1 MRALGTPPLPG
12 FLSSTAGHR
21 VLVAREDLLD
31 RCVAAGLEEATAW
44 EAALVPGGSGRGAAG
59 RLELPGSVRLVLKRM
74 RRGGLAAAFWRDRFA
89 SAARLLRNLS
99 LPVEAARRGVATAA
113 PAALLVE
120 EGPPGL
126 YRAWLATLE
135 ISGARDIL
143 TRLSCSPPPDER
155 EVVAVICAV
164 RRLHDAGVEHRDL
177 NLGNLLLGPG
187 GDGEPAVWVVDLD
200 RAQLHPGPLA
210 ARKRRAALRRMERS
224 YLKRFG
230 EAGPLGGAPGER
242 WRRIYAEGNEALAA
256 ALDVGRGVA
265 RASLALHR
273 LGWRKRAR

>member
-1 MRALGTPPLPG
+1 MRMPGTPPLPG
-12 FLSSTAGHR
+12 FLSSKAGHR

-31 RCVAAGLEEATAW
+31 RSIAAGLADAAVW
-44 EAALVPGGSGRGAAG
+44 EAALASGGPGRGAAG
-59 RLELPGSVRLVLKRM
+59 RLELFGGVRLVLKRM
-74 RRGGLAAAFWRDRFA
+74 RRGGLAAAVWRDRFA

-99 LPVEAARRGVATAA
+99 VPVEAARRGVATAA

-135 ISGARDIL
+135 IPGAKDL
-143 TRLSCSPPPDER
+143 LSRLSCSPPPDEK
-155 EVVAVICAV
+155 EIAAVIRAV
-164 RRLHDAGVEHRDL
+164 RHLHDAGVEHRDL

-187 GDGEPAVWVVDLD
+187 GDGEPEAWVVDLD
-200 RAQLHPGPLA
+200 RAKLHPGPLP

-230 EAGPLGGAPGER
+230 EAGPLGGAPGAR
-242 WRRIYAEGNEALAA
+242 WRGIYAEGNEALAA
-256 ALDVGRGVA
+256 ALEAGRGVA

-273 LGWRKRAR
+273 LGWRKRTR